1 MDPLPLFRFQEFID
15 PDPAELALLDSICGR
30 VDHLPVRA
38 LLHRQGDRV
47 GRIYLLVRGWVSSNV
62 AVPGGEQQIVKIHFP
77 GDLLGTPSIV
87 VERAAETLTALT
99 PISVRSI
106 RYEDFGRV
114 FVEAP
119 RLGAVLF
126 LSGQLERVA
135 LMDRLT
141 SIGRT
146 RAVSRLAAFLV
157 QTHDR
162 LRLVEPDRPPVL
174 DLPLTQSE
182 LADLLGITP
191 VHMNRTFRELD
202 LTGFIAR
209 RRMHIELRSLV
220 DLRALAHLT
229 GHRTRR
235 DHGWLQRSGSMSQP
249 ITVELTETRSAE

>member
-30 VDHLPVRA
+30 VEHLPVRA

-47 GRIYLLVRGWVSSNV
+47 GRMYLLVRGWVSSNV
-62 AVPGGEQQIVKIHFP
+62 AVPGGEQQIVKIHLP
-77 GDLLGTPSIV
+77 GDLLATPSIV

-99 PISVRSI
+99 PVSVRAI

-114 FVEAP
+114 FGEAP

-126 LSGQLERVA
+126 LSSQLERVA

-146 RAVSRLAAFLV
+146 RAISRLAAFLV

-162 LRLVEPDRPPVL
+162 LRLIDADRPAVL

-209 RRMHIELRSLV
+209 RRMHIELRSLG
-220 DLRALAHLT
+220 DLRALAHLA

-235 DHGWLQRSGSMSQP
+235 DHGWLQRSGAAGVAPS
-249 ITVELTETRSAE
+249 TEVTEPRGG

>member
-1 MDPLPLFRFQEFID
+1 MDPLPLHRFQQFID
-15 PDPAELALLDSICGR
+15 PDPTEIALLDSICGR
-30 VDHLPVRA
+30 VETLPVRA

-47 GRIYLLVRGWVSSNV
+47 SRIFLLMRGWVSSSV

-77 GDLLGTPSIV
+77 GDMLGTPSLV

-99 PISVRSI
+99 PVSVRPI

-114 FVEAP
+114 FGEAP
-119 RLGAVLF
+119 RLAAVLF
-126 LSGQLERVA
+126 LSAQLERVA

-146 RAVSRLAAFLV
+146 RAISRLAAFLV

-162 LRLVEPDRPPVL
+162 LRLIEPDRAPVL

-220 DLRALAHLT
+220 DLRALAHLA

-235 DHGWLQRSGSMSQP
+235 DHGWLQRSPVQNQP
-249 ITVELTETRSAE
+249 LTIEMVDPRGG